1 MKRKIYKDLLNWKEN
16 SIDIPLMIIGARQI
30 GKTYIIKEFC
40 KNEFENYMY
49 INLLDNPQIVDL
61 FEQSIPTEEKFTKM
75 QLILNEKIDLEKTI
89 IFFDEIQLSEKL
101 ISNLKYFCES
111 DKPFKII
118 CAGSL
123 LGVKINRFHSSFPV
137 GKVKMLNLY
146 PMDFEEFLIALDQN
160 MYPMDFEEFLMAT
173 STQGLID
180 EIYNCY
186 NEVIPMTNA
195 LHEKLLNL
203 YRLYLC
209 VGGMPQAVQ
218 NIVDVNQNIFDFDKN
233 IVNGNVTYKAPKVS
247 PEKSVREIVASYI
260 SDLGAFLAFVII
272 IWLVCL
278 WLAPKFLNDTN
289 KFVGKKTLN
298 VLGTGLLTLIAVP
311 IACIIL
317 LLLQLTAGISLLT
330 VAIYILA
337 LIVAKS
343 IFTIVANNYLCS
355 KLNINKNTGIF
366 GMLIVSGV
374 IVWVISEL
382 PYVGGIVSFIISVLG
397 LGVLVSAILPK
408 KAKKASD
415 TNEVKETTKTDIK
428 KELSENK
435 DTKKDNKKED
445 K

>member
-40 KNEFENYMY
+40 KNEFENYIY

-75 QLILNEKIDLEKTI
+75 QWILNKNIDLEKTI

-137 GKVKMLNLY
+137 GKVKMEY
-146 PMDFEEFLIALDQN
+146 

-173 STQGLID
+173 SSQGLID
-180 EIYNCY
+180 EIYRCY

-195 LHEKLLNL
+195 LHDKLLNL

-218 NIVDVNQNIFDFDKN
+218 KIVDVNQNIFDFDKTIVKN
-233 IVNGNVTYKAPKVS
+233 IIESYLNDMNQYILNNTEKSRIEAIYKSIPSQLGNVSNKFQYTKINSNARSRDYETALQWLISSTMIYKCNLLKTIQIPPKAYAD
-247 PEKSVREIVASYI
+247 EEYFKLYI
-260 SDLGAFLAFVII
+260 SDV
-272 IWLVCL
+272 
-278 WLAPKFLNDTN
+278 
-289 KFVGKKTLN
+289 
-298 VLGTGLLTLIAVP
+298 GLLTSLLEIQYND
-311 IACIIL
+311 IL
-317 LLLQLTAGISLLT
+317 LDNNFLYKGNIAENYVAEQLVRNGVSLYYWKSNSD
-330 VAIYILA
+330 AEIDFILYNEDG
-337 LIVAKS
+337 LIPMEV
-343 IFTIVANNYLCS
+343 
-355 KLNINKNTGIF
+355 
-366 GMLIVSGV
+366 
-374 IVWVISEL
+374 
-382 PYVGGIVSFIISVLG
+382 
-397 LGVLVSAILPK
+397 
-408 KAKKASD
+408 KASD
-415 TNEVKETTKTDIK
+415 NITSKSLNSYIK
-428 KELSENK
+428 KYNPKYSIRISAKNFGFENNIK
-435 DTKKDNKKED
+435 SIPLYAAFLIN
-445 K
+445 

>member
-1 MKRKIYKDLLNWKEN
+1 MLKNKTKILVFLLILAISLTTSFVYADNETTLEDDIIPISDNLESSPVENNAENPISTNEPTEDTYKSHDIYLTGDNVTIDYVVDGNLFVMADTVTINSKIGGDAFIMAKTIN
-16 SIDIPLMIIGARQI
+16 VGDQAYIFSNLFAIADSIDIKGVVYDVYALAQNFTVSNGYIYRDAKLCCNTININGVIGRNAFVSCSNINFNTDENDKGIIYGDL
-30 GKTYIIKEFC
+30 TYSTPSE
-40 KNEFENYMY
+40 
-49 INLLDNPQIVDL
+49 
-61 FEQSIPTEEKFTKM
+61 
-75 QLILNEKIDLEKTI
+75 
-89 IFFDEIQLSEKL
+89 LS
-101 ISNLKYFCES
+101 
-111 DKPFKII
+111 
-118 CAGSL
+118 
-123 LGVKINRFHSSFPV
+123 
-137 GKVKMLNLY
+137 
-146 PMDFEEFLIALDQN
+146 
-160 MYPMDFEEFLMAT
+160 
-173 STQGLID
+173 
-180 EIYNCY
+180 
-186 NEVIPMTNA
+186 
-195 LHEKLLNL
+195 
-203 YRLYLC
+203 
-209 VGGMPQAVQ
+209 
-218 NIVDVNQNIFDFDKN
+218 FDKN

-408 KAKKASD
+408 KTKKVSD
-415 TNEVKETTKTDIK
+415 TNEVKETTKTDVK
-428 KELSENK
+428 KEISENKDTNK